1 MKWYYELND
10 FDELEK
16 YIQIKYPNDLGLER
30 IYKSTSNSIK
40 TFIIQMFYL
49 ASDEADNS
57 PDLKYLIYK
66 SNISE
71 FSHEYKRIEKEEFEE
86 QLEILKYGSKM
97 SQICSCGRKTDLGF
111 STCTCKFEQE
121 ELCNCCSKC
130 RSK

>member
-16 YIQIKYPNDLGLER
+16 YIQIRYPNDLGLEK
-30 IYKSTSNSIK
+30 IYTSTSSFVK
-40 TFIIQMFYL
+40 TYIAQNFYL

-57 PDLKYLIYK
+57 PDLKYLIPK
-66 SNISE
+66 SKISE

-86 QLEILKYGSKM
+86 QLEILNYESKM

-111 STCTCKFEQE
+111 SACTCKFKQE
-121 ELCNCCSKC
+121 EPCNCCSKC